1 MNRIEFY
8 ALQDFI
14 ATFRLD
20 APAPTALQT
29 PFLSGVRYE
38 NESQRLPLLAAN
50 FIIQVNLPRRCLE
63 KLAR

>member
-1 MNRIEFY
+1 MLYKI
-8 ALQDFI
+8 LL
-14 ATFRLD
+14 RLFD
-20 APAPTALQT
+20 ST
-29 PFLSGVRYE
+29 PQLPQLSKPHSLSGVRYE